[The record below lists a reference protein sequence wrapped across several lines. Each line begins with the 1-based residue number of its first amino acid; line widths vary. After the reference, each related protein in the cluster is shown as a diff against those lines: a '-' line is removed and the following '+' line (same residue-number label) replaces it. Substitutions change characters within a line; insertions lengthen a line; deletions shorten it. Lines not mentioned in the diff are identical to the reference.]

1 MEQEKI
7 QGIITKIKFQNDN
20 GFYIFE
26 LQDNENNN
34 HIILGFSLNLRVG
47 EFVKVLGKFEIK
59 KGNKQ
64 FSSSSI
70 ESIEPTTTSSIL
82 QYLSSGIIKGIGKT
96 TAEKIVDVFG
106 EDSLKVIDKYPERLL
121 RIPKLGQST
130 LTKIINSWA
139 EVKPSHESVND
150 LIKLGFKNFEATK
163 IYKKF
168 GEDSIK
174 QFNEYPYLFSQQIKG
189 LKFLIVDNIAMKNN
203 FPFNSP
209 LRIRATIR
217 HFINLGQENGD
228 CMIPIHEIFDK
239 TYKYLN
245 NVHVDDINKSLHDG
259 IKQNIFHVIE
269 DKYIQT
275 DYTYNLELEL
285 AKRILNLKISELN
298 IEKNDDITFIDK
310 KIPFTDEQKYAIKG
324 AIENKVSVITGKP
337 GVGKT
342 TVLKEIIA
350 QFRKLKKDILLCAPT
365 GRAAQKMS
373 QSTGREAA
381 TIHRLLEYNPM
392 KDSFM
397 INENNPLKID
407 VIVIDEA
414 SMIDLE
420 LMVCLFRALPDS
432 CQVVIIGD
440 IGQLPSVSYGA
451 VLRDIIYSEEI
462 PVFRIEQIQRQK
474 GNSFIVVNAHK
485 IDQGLFDYFPQYDK
499 NLLTDFY
506 FINST
511 TDENTL
517 SCIENMIKIK
527 IPKTFKFDSKNDVQ
541 ILTATHEGDLGTKNL
556 NKQMQEWLNT
566 SFDSIKS
573 GFFNYKKNDKV
584 IQTVNNY
591 DKEIFNGDTGTIS
604 EINDKYIL
612 VDFDNGKSEQYTIK
626 EMNQLLPA
634 YAITGHKSQGSEYPV
649 VIIPLPSIYC
659 QVIDRSW
666 IYTVVT
672 RAKSLVIL
680 IGNREV
686 LKRGILSEK
695 SRHRKTNLK
704 QKIIDI
710 SKKISEFVS

>member
-1 MEQEKI
+1 MEQIKLE
-7 QGIITKIKFQNDN
+7 GIITKIKFQNDN

-26 LQDNENNN
+26 IQDNEKNN
-34 HIILGFSLNLRVG
+34 HIILGFSLNLRIG
-47 EFVKVLGKFEIK
+47 EFVKVYGKFENK
-59 KGNKQ
+59 KGNTQ
-64 FSSSSI
+64 FASTLI
-70 ESIEPTTTSSIL
+70 ESIEPTTTSAIL
-82 QYLSSGIIKGIGKT
+82 QYLSSGIIKGIGKH

-106 EDSLKVIDKYPERLL
+106 DESLKIIDKHPERLL
-121 RIPKLGQST
+121 RIPKIGQST
-130 LTKIINSWA
+130 VTKIINSWA
-139 EVKPSHESVND
+139 EVKPSHESVNE

-174 QFNEYPYLFSQQIKG
+174 QFNEYPYLFSHQIKG
-189 LKFLIVDNIAMKNN
+189 LKFLIVDSIAIKNN

-217 HFINLGQENGD
+217 HFINLAQENGD
-228 CMIPIHEIFDK
+228 CMIPINDILEK
-239 TYKYLN
+239 TFKYLN
-245 NVHVDDINKSLHDG
+245 NVNIEDIHKSLNEG
-259 IKQNIFHVIE
+259 VNQNIFHIIE
-269 DKYIQT
+269 NKYIQT

-285 AKRILNLKISELN
+285 AKRILNLKISDLE
-298 IEKNDDITFIDK
+298 IEKKDDITFIEK
-310 KIPFTDEQKYAIKG
+310 KIPFTEEQKIAIKG
-324 AIENKVSVITGKP
+324 AIENKVTVITGKP

-365 GRAAQKMS
+365 GRAAQKMT
-373 QSTGREAA
+373 QSTGKEAA

-397 INENNPLKID
+397 INELNPLKID
-407 VIVIDEA
+407 VVVIDEA

-420 LMVCLFRALPDS
+420 LMVCLFRALPDY
-432 CQVVIIGD
+432 CQILIIGD

-451 VLRDIIYSEEI
+451 VLRDIIQSEKI
-462 PVFRIEQIQRQK
+462 PVFRIETIQRQK

-485 IDQGLFDYFPQYDK
+485 IDQGFFDYFPKYDS
-499 NLLTDFY
+499 NTLTDFY

-511 TDENTL
+511 TDDNTL
-517 SCIENMIKIK
+517 KCIEDMINNR
-527 IPKTFKFDSKNDVQ
+527 IPKKFGFDSKTDVQ
-541 ILTATHEGDLGTKNL
+541 ILTATHEGILGTKKVNE
-556 NKQMQEWLNT
+556 KMQEWLNN
-566 SFDSIKS
+566 SLDSIKS

-591 DKEIFNGDTGTIS
+591 DKEIFNGDTGIIS

-612 VDFDNGKSEQYTIK
+612 VDFDNGRSEQYTIK

-649 VIIPLPSIYC
+649 VIIPLPSIYS

-672 RAKSLVIL
+672 RAKSLVII
-680 IGNREV
+680 IGNRDV
-686 LKRGILSEK
+686 LKRGIMSEK

-710 SKKISEFVS
+710 SEKINAFMS